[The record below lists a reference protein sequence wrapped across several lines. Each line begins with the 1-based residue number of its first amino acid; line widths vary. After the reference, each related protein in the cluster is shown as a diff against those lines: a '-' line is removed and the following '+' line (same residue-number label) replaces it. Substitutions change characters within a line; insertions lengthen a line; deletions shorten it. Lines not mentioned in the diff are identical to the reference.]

1 MGIWNNTEFE
11 WAIADFDLITP
22 HGDLELLIHQSRTKV
37 LLSHNPSWGF
47 GTPCH
52 TVVWQRN
59 EPLRL
64 VRMGE
69 CPEKGTSKVGG

>member
-1 MGIWNNTEFE
+1 
-11 WAIADFDLITP
+11 
-22 HGDLELLIHQSRTKV
+22 
-37 LLSHNPSWGF
+37 
-47 GTPCH
+47 
-52 TVVWQRN
+52 VVWQRN